1 MADISVIN
9 DVLFPVLGISATSLL
24 AMLAWL
30 GNRLQSKVDS
40 IPEELEKINM
50 TLHKI
55 EIDLRH
61 ELASHD
67 ARISVVEAKVQMMHR
82 EQ

>member
-1 MADISVIN
+1 MDDFSFARDI
-9 DVLFPVLGISATSLL
+9 LFQVLGIFATSLL

-40 IPEELEKINM
+40 IPIELERINA

-61 ELASHD
+61 ELANHD
-67 ARISVVEAKVQMMHR
+67 ARLSVVETKVQMLR
-82 EQ
+82 KEQ